1 MPKGLEFYQWDG
13 EGFKP
18 LVFSHGWQVALLNW
32 LPIFELEGLVELER
46 HNLTDE
52 IFILLDGK
60 AVLITQTGDEPLQVS
75 EMKSGYLYN
84 VPRRVWHANVATR
97 DVRMAIVENEN
108 THLFDWENR
117 PLKPSEQQVLISLL
131 PDWCS

>member
-1 MPKGLEFYQWDG
+1 MPKGLEIYQWDG

-60 AVLITQTGDEPLQVS
+60 AVLITQAEDEPLQIS
-75 EMKSGYLYN
+75 EMKSGCLYN
-84 VPRRVWHANVATR
+84 VLKGVWHANIAAR
-97 DVRMAIVENEN
+97 DVRMAIIENEN
-108 THLFDWENR
+108 THLFDGENR
-117 PLKPSEQQVLISLL
+117 PIKPSERQMLISIL